1 MFVGASTSCLFPMLT
16 EKALDRLIE
25 MEIGN
30 IEVFFNSRSETAPEF
45 AKKLKTAAD
54 SIGAKIISVHPY
66 TSESEGV
73 SFFGSYPRRF
83 DDEAEEYR
91 RYFEAAGIMDA
102 EIFVFHGAR
111 SFLPLEREFYFERF
125 CRLREVAKQ
134 HGVTLCQEN
143 VARCHSGTTDF
154 ISDMRRAIP
163 DVSFVLDT
171 KQARR
176 AKVTPFEMLAAMGE
190 NLAHLH
196 ISDYT
201 DECECLP
208 SGKGIF
214 DTAAFL
220 KELKRQNYHGA
231 VMTELYRWNFERD
244 EEIAE
249 SVLLLKNLI
258 EKL

>member
-16 EKALDRLIE
+16 EKALDCLVS
-25 MEIGN
+25 MEIPN
-30 IEVFFNSRSETAPEF
+30 IEVFFNSRSEVEPDF
-45 AKKLKTAAD
+45 VKRLRCSAD

-91 RYFEAAGIMDA
+91 RYFEAAQIMGA
-102 EIFVFHGAR
+102 KIFVFHGAR
-111 SFLPLEREFYFERF
+111 SFLKLEREFYFERF
-125 CRLREVAKQ
+125 LRLREIAEEY
-134 HGVTLCQEN
+134 GVMLCQEN
-143 VARCHSGTTDF
+143 VARCHSGTLDF
-154 ISDMRRAIP
+154 IREMKAAIP
-163 DVSFVLDT
+163 DTGFVLDT

-176 AKVTPFEMLAAMGE
+176 AGVTPFEMLDVMGK

-196 ISDYT
+196 ISDFT

-208 SGKGIF
+208 PGKGLF
-214 DTAAFL
+214 DTAGFL
-220 KELKRQNYHGA
+220 SRLNLLGYSGA

-244 EEIAE
+244 EEIGE
-249 SVLLLKNLI
+249 SVFMLKKLIQNL
-258 EKL
+258 